1 MGVTNFGGLED
12 LPLPASAPSPAR
24 QQPSVGDDLV
34 PPVRDKAP
42 ALPEVQ
48 RGEVLL
54 VAESLVE
61 GRILLKR
68 LRKYNL
74 NVDWSREATQAV
86 VMLKAH
92 PYRLVVVDRLTGE
105 PDAFQVCRTAKQ
117 QKQGGKA
124 PVVIMFSAVAG
135 SMDRMKAGLAGS
147 DAYLSRSV
155 AESDLYKVLAQ
166 HRLVNLDGFQK
177 TTTDF

>member
-1 MGVTNFGGLED
+1 MGVTDFGGLED
-12 LPLPASAPSPAR
+12 LPMPGAKPNASRS
-24 QQPSVGDDLV
+24 DLV
-34 PPVRDKAP
+34 PEKSTPSRSKAP
-42 ALPEVQ
+42 AVPDVQ
-48 RGEVLL
+48 RGDVLL

-68 LRKYNL
+68 FKKYDL
-74 NVDWSREATQAV
+74 NVDWSREATQAL

-92 PYRLVVVDRLTGE
+92 SYRLVVVDRLSGE

-117 QKQGGKA
+117 QKQLGKP
-124 PVVIMFSAVAG
+124 PVVIMFAAIAG

-177 TTTDF
+177 TSMEF